1 MRSLRAR
8 FLIATRSLRDPNFH
22 RSVVLMLEHNDS
34 GAMGLIV
41 NHPSKGTVH
50 DAISQHFDIPDNG
63 DLLYVG
69 GPVEANSLLLL
80 HNAED
85 IGGDNSIVPG
95 VFVGGSEEAFE
106 EVARRASA
114 GDTDLR
120 YRVYSGYSGWGK
132 RQLDGEVSRND
143 WLDLPATAEQVFG
156 DDPYALWD
164 DLVREYRATRPIVPL
179 PPGARSDWN

>member
-1 MRSLRAR
+1 
-8 FLIATRSLRDPNFH
+8 
-22 RSVVLMLEHNDS
+22 
-34 GAMGLIV
+34 
-41 NHPSKGTVH
+41 
-50 DAISQHFDIPDNG
+50 
-63 DLLYVG
+63 
-69 GPVEANSLLLL
+69 
-80 HNAED
+80 
-85 IGGDNSIVPG
+85 
-95 VFVGGSEEAFE
+95 
-106 EVARRASA
+106 VARRASA